1 MSSPKAGTTFSQSA
15 AVTRCRNIKET
26 KLKAQNALAK
36 LADEEVT
43 VYSANLDD
51 WRHQLRTQLA
61 EQSSV
66 TTRQTSE
73 ARDTE
78 ISWERKDQLTKL
90 IDKLTGIKSLLR
102 FQEEARER
110 ELAFKSSIRQKRA
123 AFSVRLARLEQRHA
137 AERVGVL
144 TRVAT
149 VQSEAY
155 GGGENICAAS
165 YVNQASQQINDLEIN
180 NMEEIEDI
188 QTVHRR
194 EEYELAA
201 KHSLTEAELSTELER
216 QKYKL
221 EANQLLDRQATAKVA
236 LQRAQRKQA
245 QALAKVQRNA
255 SRNRERMLIAENPI
269 IRGDASSEN
278 FVAEDDASQSEGQSE
293 GTSRSGGSMASLHNE
308 KEQGVGDENCSD
320 TNFEKSEAEKNS
332 ALNRNTQVL
341 SEAEKELQSLI
352 EAGNERNRNV
362 AMHHKKIAAE
372 LKQQHRTILSQKT
385 KEQRRK
391 ITDLLKD
398 HEEEIEQLKMEQA
411 ATMKELL
418 ETHLHAEEMRAD
430 TGVAQNL
437 LGMMLPSHI
446 MEKIE
451 QGQTPEPEQ
460 FSFVSLFFTDIFEFK
475 KLVGTIPPEK
485 ILQLLNALYTQFD
498 SVIAKYSLLYKVESV
513 SDTYMVVSGISS
525 GAEKTKEEI
534 TECTKQSLDCC
545 AELQRV
551 VRNMNFS
558 QIVGDHKIK
567 LRIGVHSGPINAGL
581 IGTKMSR
588 YCLFGDTVNTASR
601 MCTTGEPDRIQV
613 SSQTIAGLGEDDS
626 IEFEVRGE
634 IEVKVQYSIAL
645 PHLNHVTG
653 KGPNENLLASVLMPM
668 KSMTEFYVNFPEL
681 STQI

>member
-1 MSSPKAGTTFSQSA
+1 
-15 AVTRCRNIKET
+15 
-26 KLKAQNALAK
+26 
-36 LADEEVT
+36 
-43 VYSANLDD
+43 
-51 WRHQLRTQLA
+51 
-61 EQSSV
+61 
-66 TTRQTSE
+66 
-73 ARDTE
+73 
-78 ISWERKDQLTKL
+78 
-90 IDKLTGIKSLLR
+90 
-102 FQEEARER
+102 
-110 ELAFKSSIRQKRA
+110 
-123 AFSVRLARLEQRHA
+123 
-137 AERVGVL
+137 
-144 TRVAT
+144 
-149 VQSEAY
+149 
-155 GGGENICAAS
+155 
-165 YVNQASQQINDLEIN
+165 
-180 NMEEIEDI
+180 MEEIEDM

-221 EANQLLDRQATAKVA
+221 EANQLLDRQATAKVS

-245 QALAKVQRNA
+245 QALAK
-255 SRNRERMLIAENPI
+255 MLIAENPI
-269 IRGDASSEN
+269 IRSDTSSDN

-308 KEQGVGDENCSD
+308 KEQIAADETGSD

-372 LKQQHRTILSQKT
+372 LKQQHRTTLSQKT

-391 ITDLLKD
+391 IADLLKD
-398 HEEEIEQLKMEQA
+398 QEEEIEQLKMEQA

-418 ETHLHAEEMRAD
+418 ETHLHSEEMRAD

-451 QGQTPEPEQ
+451 QGQNPEPEQ

-475 KLVGTIPPEK
+475 KLVGAVPPEK
-485 ILQLLNALYTQFD
+485 ILQLLNILYAQFD
-498 SVIAKYSLLYKVESV
+498 SVIAKYNLLYKVESV

-534 TECTKQSLDCC
+534 AECTKQSLDCC

-551 VRNMNFS
+551 VRDMNFS
-558 QIVGDHKIK
+558 NIVGDHKIK
-567 LRIGVHSGPINAGL
+567 LRIGVHSGPINA
-581 IGTKMSR
+581 
-588 YCLFGDTVNTASR
+588 
-601 MCTTGEPDRIQV
+601 
-613 SSQTIAGLGEDDS
+613 
-626 IEFEVRGE
+626 VRHP
-634 IEVKVQYSIAL
+634 ISFIFHTYI
-645 PHLNHVTG
+645 VTG
-653 KGPNENLLASVLMPM
+653 FDWN
-668 KSMTEFYVNFPEL
+668 
-681 STQI
+681 

>member
-1 MSSPKAGTTFSQSA
+1 MSNQKATTTFSQSA

-66 TTRQTSE
+66 TTRQLSE
-73 ARDTE
+73 AKDTE

-90 IDKLTGIKSLLR
+90 IDKLTSIKSLLR

-123 AFSVRLARLEQRHA
+123 AFSVRLARLEQRHS
-137 AERVGVL
+137 AERNEL
-144 TRVAT
+144 
-149 VQSEAY
+149 
-155 GGGENICAAS
+155 CL
-165 YVNQASQQINDLEIN
+165 SQQRLAETIRQIRAIEIKSIKDKNKQRRFRRENEIQSQQSNMRQQKESEFLRELQLCKARHMAEINDLEIN
-180 NMEEIEDI
+180 NMEEIEDM

-221 EANQLLDRQATAKVA
+221 EANQLLDRQATAKVS

-269 IRGDASSEN
+269 IRSDTSSDN

-308 KEQGVGDENCSD
+308 KEQIAADETGSD

-372 LKQQHRTILSQKT
+372 LKQQHRTTLSQKT

-391 ITDLLKD
+391 IADLLKD
-398 HEEEIEQLKMEQA
+398 QEEEIEQLKMEQA

-418 ETHLHAEEMRAD
+418 ETHLHSEEMRAD

-451 QGQTPEPEQ
+451 QGQNPEPEQ

-475 KLVGTIPPEK
+475 KLVGAVPPEK
-485 ILQLLNALYTQFD
+485 ILQLLNILYAQFD
-498 SVIAKYSLLYKVESV
+498 SVIAKYNLLYKVMEK
-513 SDTYMVVSGISS
+513 
-525 GAEKTKEEI
+525 AE
-534 TECTKQSLDCC
+534 
-545 AELQRV
+545 
-551 VRNMNFS
+551 
-558 QIVGDHKIK
+558 
-567 LRIGVHSGPINAGL
+567 
-581 IGTKMSR
+581 
-588 YCLFGDTVNTASR
+588 
-601 MCTTGEPDRIQV
+601 
-613 SSQTIAGLGEDDS
+613 
-626 IEFEVRGE
+626 
-634 IEVKVQYSIAL
+634 
-645 PHLNHVTG
+645 
-653 KGPNENLLASVLMPM
+653 
-668 KSMTEFYVNFPEL
+668 
-681 STQI
+681 

>member
-1 MSSPKAGTTFSQSA
+1 MSNQKATTTFSQSA

-66 TTRQTSE
+66 TTRQLSE
-73 ARDTE
+73 AKDTE

-90 IDKLTGIKSLLR
+90 IDKLTSIKSLLR

-123 AFSVRLARLEQRHA
+123 AFSVRLARLEQRHS
-137 AERVGVL
+137 AERL
-144 TRVAT
+144 AETIRQIRAIEIKSIKDKNK
-149 VQSEAY
+149 QRRFRR
-155 GGGENICAAS
+155 ENEI
-165 YVNQASQQINDLEIN
+165 QSQQSNMRQQKARHMAEINDLEIN
-180 NMEEIEDI
+180 NMEEIEDM

-221 EANQLLDRQATAKVA
+221 EANQLLDRQATAKVS

-245 QALAKVQRNA
+245 QALAK
-255 SRNRERMLIAENPI
+255 MLIAENPI
-269 IRGDASSEN
+269 IRSDTSSDN

-308 KEQGVGDENCSD
+308 KEQIAADETGSD

-372 LKQQHRTILSQKT
+372 LKQQHRTTLSQKT

-391 ITDLLKD
+391 IADLLKD
-398 HEEEIEQLKMEQA
+398 QEEEIEQLKMEQA

-418 ETHLHAEEMRAD
+418 ETHLHSEEMRAD

-451 QGQTPEPEQ
+451 QGQNPEPEQ

-475 KLVGTIPPEK
+475 KLVGAVPPEK
-485 ILQLLNALYTQFD
+485 ILQLLNILYAQFD
-498 SVIAKYSLLYKVESV
+498 SVIAKYNLLYK
-513 SDTYMVVSGISS
+513 
-525 GAEKTKEEI
+525 
-534 TECTKQSLDCC
+534 
-545 AELQRV
+545 
-551 VRNMNFS
+551 
-558 QIVGDHKIK
+558 
-567 LRIGVHSGPINAGL
+567 GL

-613 SSQTIAGLGEDDS
+613 SSQTISGLGEDDS
-626 IEFEVRGE
+626 MEFEVRGE
-634 IEVKVQYSIAL
+634 IDVKVRR
-645 PHLNHVTG
+645 
-653 KGPNENLLASVLMPM
+653 KRPNENILASVLMATAIL
-668 KSMTEFYVNFPEL
+668 KGCISLQL
-681 STQI
+681 SLLVLI